1 MKTRLSRIVSAM
13 IVGIAAWSASG
24 AITVDFNTVVGPVKP
39 EHGVGQPPMSG
50 MPKSAP
56 MMFYLKHAG
65 VPFSRL
71 HDVGGRFGG
80 GVYVDIPNLFRDFE
94 ADETKPENYDF
105 AFTDCLMQELEKN
118 GVEPYFRLGVTIENH
133 AYLRR
138 YRIDPPKDFAKWARI
153 CEHVIRHYTEGW
165 ADGFKMKIRYWEIW
179 NEPDSKPDPEK
190 SMMWHAPFSEY
201 CRLYD
206 VASKHLKAKFPHLK
220 IGGYAACGFY
230 HITGKKTHGEDDE
243 TRFPHYVKCFDE
255 FLAYVKD
262 HGCPLDFYSWH
273 CYDSV
278 ASAVVHMK
286 YVRDKLDA
294 AGFVKTES
302 SLNEWLTPAV
312 TPSLAQAVQIAAM
325 MIACQNGPVDNAMVY
340 DARSTGGRYGPIFN
354 PETGTPYT
362 AYWSLKAF
370 NELYVRKNAVKC
382 ICTSKDVY
390 AAAADLDGDGAL
402 LVANCGSADVPF
414 DLDAGDREIVSC
426 RAIDRVFT
434 YQDAP
439 VPQRLPANSV
449 YLLTFRVK
457 RR

>member
-1 MKTRLSRIVSAM
+1 MEMNIFRMVPM
-13 IVGIAAWSASG
+13 FAAVAVALAASG
-24 AITVDFNTVVGPVKP
+24 SITVDFSQVTGPVKP
-39 EHGVGQPPMSG
+39 EHGVGQPPLTG
-50 MPKSAP
+50 MPNCAP
-56 MMFYLKHAG
+56 MMSYLKHAG

-80 GVYVDIPNLFRDFE
+80 SVYVDIPNLFRDFD
-94 ADETKPENYDF
+94 ADETMPENYDF
-105 AFTDCLMQELEKN
+105 AFTDCLMLELEKH
-118 GVEPYFRLGVTIENH
+118 GVEPYFRLGVTIENYPH
-133 AYLRR
+133 VRR

-153 CEHVIRHYTEGW
+153 CEQVIRHYTEGW

-179 NEPDSKPDPEK
+179 NEPDSKPDPER

-230 HITGKKTHGEDDE
+230 HLTRKDVQTEDDR

-255 FLAYVKD
+255 FLAYVEE
-262 HGCPLDFYSWH
+262 HRCPLDFFSWH

-278 ASAVVHMK
+278 PSAMVHMK

-294 AGFVKTES
+294 AGFTGTES
-302 SLNEWLTPAV
+302 SLNEWLTPAQ

-325 MIACQNGPVDNAMVY
+325 MIACQNGSVDNAMVY

-354 PETGTPYT
+354 PETGKPYA

-382 ICTSKDVY
+382 VCTDKDVY
-390 AAAADLDGDGAL
+390 AAAAELEGDGAL
-402 LVANCGSADVPF
+402 LVANCGREDVELVLKT
-414 DLDAGDREIVSC
+414 DNREIVSC
-426 RAIDRVFT
+426 RMIDTVFT

-439 VPQRLPANSV
+439 VPKRLPTNSV
-449 YLLTFRVK
+449 CLLTFRVK
-457 RR
+457 EH

>member
-1 MKTRLSRIVSAM
+1 MKLRIVR
-13 IVGIAAWSASG
+13 IVPMLAVGALALAASG
-24 AITVDFNTVVGPVKP
+24 SITVYFSQVTGPVKP
-39 EHGVGQPPMSG
+39 EHGVGQPPMRG
-50 MPKSAP
+50 MPISAP
-56 MMFYLKHAG
+56 MMSYLKHAG

-80 GVYVDIPNLFRDFE
+80 GVYVDIPNLFRDFD

-105 AFTDCLMQELEKN
+105 AFTDRLMQELERY
-118 GVEPYFRLGVTIENH
+118 GVEPYFRLGVTIENQP
-133 AYLRR
+133 YLRR

-206 VASKHLKAKFPHLK
+206 VAAKHLKAKFPHLK

-230 HITGKKTHGEDDE
+230 HITGKKTQGVDDE
-243 TRFPHYVKCFDE
+243 TRFPHYVKCLDE
-255 FLAYVKD
+255 FLAYVKE
-262 HGCPLDFYSWH
+262 HGSPLDFYSWH

-294 AGFVKTES
+294 AGFTKTES
-302 SLNEWLTPAV
+302 SLNEWLTPAQ
-312 TPSLAQAVQIAAM
+312 TPSLKQAVEIAAM
-325 MIACQNGPVDNAMVY
+325 MIACQNGSVDNAMVY

-354 PETGTPYT
+354 PETGMPYA

-382 ICTSKDVY
+382 VCTDKDVY
-390 AAAADLDGDGAL
+390 AAAAELDGDGAL
-402 LVANCGSADVPF
+402 LVANCGAEDVPLM
-414 DLDAGDREIVSC
+414 LDVGGRKIVSC

-439 VPQRLPANSV
+439 IPPRLPANSV
-449 YLLTFRVK
+449 YLFTFRT
-457 RR
+457 R